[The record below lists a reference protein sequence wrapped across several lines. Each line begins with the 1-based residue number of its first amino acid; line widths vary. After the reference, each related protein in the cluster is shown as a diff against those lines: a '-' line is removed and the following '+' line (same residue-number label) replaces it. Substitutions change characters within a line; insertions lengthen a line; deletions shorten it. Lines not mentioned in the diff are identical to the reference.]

1 MSDHLKHRPQANCCC
16 TPGDAWRW
24 VDVLVDQALTGD
36 RLSAKLLPRVIAHAL
51 ASQVQR

>member
-1 MSDHLKHRPQANCCC
+1 MCDQHQNQSGCCC
-16 TPGDAWRW
+16 TVEDAWHW

-51 ASQVQR
+51 VIGAKP